1 MAASTRSM
9 KPAWRGRELHRD
21 RAAWSNQVRNQR
33 DCVQPVASTASET
46 RPPSIPAWTS
56 SVLGLSAVDLLPP
69 SHDLR
74 PSGMRPF
81 PHWGP
86 SLVLLL
92 IAAGIAW
99 IGAFAVGQPV
109 GSSRPPSGLAADR
122 SLQRA
127 QAGPSA
133 AAERDAPEREPATS
147 GDSNEVATQLA
158 PGADGDAAAALGPG
172 VNLAVARQN
181 LFDVSQYFWSKMAK
195 AESTEEY
202 SHAWLAAT
210 KCSAAAVKMALGQ
223 YEYLPSLSA
232 RKPGASESKDQTFFS
247 VADGVGMLVFEFHR
261 GADDVVFQ
269 VVDAFAVAQQSE
281 WDAQVAK
288 FNALSSEE
296 RSAKLRAHA
305 AAAKEARALTEDII
319 LEKVDRAAG
328 LERLTEIRRNTLPTF
343 MEFRR
348 GSNVAGAR
356 TSIGR

>member
-1 MAASTRSM
+1 
-9 KPAWRGRELHRD
+9 
-21 RAAWSNQVRNQR
+21 
-33 DCVQPVASTASET
+33 
-46 RPPSIPAWTS
+46 
-56 SVLGLSAVDLLPP
+56 
-69 SHDLR
+69 
-74 PSGMRPF
+74 
-81 PHWGP
+81 
-86 SLVLLL
+86 
-92 IAAGIAW
+92 
-99 IGAFAVGQPV
+99 
-109 GSSRPPSGLAADR
+109 
-122 SLQRA
+122 
-127 QAGPSA
+127 
-133 AAERDAPEREPATS
+133 
-147 GDSNEVATQLA
+147 
-158 PGADGDAAAALGPG
+158 
-172 VNLAVARQN
+172 
-181 LFDVSQYFWSKMAK
+181 MAK

-232 RKPGASESKDQTFFS
+232 RKAGASETKDVTFFS
-247 VADGVGMLVFEFHR
+247 VADGVGQLVFEFHR

-269 VVDAFAVAQQSE
+269 VVDAFADAQQSE

-328 LERLTEIRRNTLPTF
+328 LERLTEIRRNMLPTF